1 LVLRLYIL
9 VSISTPSLQQEL
21 ITCLKELN
29 SIYRSK
35 NLTTITKASANKN
48 NNSPRQ
54 EIGKQFEELV
64 RIMKRLRAPDG
75 CPWDREQTP
84 ASILPFFLEEA
95 YEVMESVD
103 EGDWET
109 LKEEVGDILLH
120 AVYQAVMAEEKERFT
135 IIDSLNTINSKLV
148 RRHPHVFGDK
158 RAKAAFHAK
167 QNWEAVKHEEKG
179 RHSRLDGV
187 PGNLP
192 SLVRAQRL
200 QQKASYAGFDW
211 EQVDEVWEKVHEEI
225 QELRD
230 AQTDG
235 KKSHMEEEIGDVL
248 FSIVNLARFLD
259 ISAEDSL
266 RKTNKKFMQRFQLVE
281 EELQRRNK
289 TVGEATLEE
298 MDAIWNAVKNH

>member
-1 LVLRLYIL
+1 MTTK
-9 VSISTPSLQQEL
+9 TPEP
-21 ITCLKELN
+21 
-29 SIYRSK
+29 
-35 NLTTITKASANKN
+35 TT
-48 NNSPRQ
+48 NNSNLSHQ
-54 EIGKQFEELV
+54 KIGGQFEELV

-103 EGDWET
+103 EEDWNT

-120 AVYQAVMAEEKERFT
+120 AVYQAIMAEEEDRFT
-135 IIDSLNTINSKLV
+135 IVDSLETINSKLV

-158 RAKAAFHAK
+158 KADAAFHAK

-192 SLVRAQRL
+192 GLIRAQRL

-211 EQVDEVWEKVHEEI
+211 KQVDEVWEKVHEEI
-225 QELRD
+225 QELRE
-230 AQTDG
+230 AQFEG
-235 KKSHMEEEIGDVL
+235 KKDHMEEEIGDVL

-266 RKTNKKFMQRFQLVE
+266 RKTNKKFVRRFQKVE
-281 EELQRRNK
+281 KELQRRNK
-289 TVGEATLEE
+289 TVAEATLEE